1 MGGSCIARD
10 GVIRLDTVTTPGP
23 RPTIT
28 EVARL
33 AGVGRSSAARA
44 LGGYGSVSESTR
56 DRVLAAARELGYET
70 NELARSMS
78 TGETRTI
85 GVVLADIANP
95 FFAGVLR
102 GITEV
107 CAAEGF
113 DTIVVNTDED
123 VEREQ
128 AAVRLMLA
136 KQVDGIV
143 VSPTGGADADADH
156 LEAAISRGVPV
167 VQLDRTLSRLPGPAV
182 VLDNREAAFAATQ
195 ELLSAGHRR
204 IALAWGPRSEV
215 PADTVAGLQTAAQAD
230 LSTTRERLIG
240 YLRALADAGLPADPR
255 LVMTGDQTVDGVA
268 RFTREA
274 LSAERPPTAVVVTET
289 DAALGVLQVL
299 REQSLQ
305 SPRDLSLVGFD
316 DAPWVQYLDPPLT
329 VLSQPVEEL
338 GERSAQELL
347 ALMRGRPVSASLV
360 HLSARL
366 IRRSSVASLPS

>member
-1 MGGSCIARD
+1 M
-10 GVIRLDTVTTPGP
+10 TTPGP

-215 PADTVAGLQTAAQAD
+215 PADTVASLQTAAQAD
-230 LSTTRERLIG
+230 LSTTRERLLG
-240 YLRALADAGLPADPR
+240 YLRALADAGLPADPL

-268 RFTREA
+268 RFTREV
-274 LSAERPPTAVVVTET
+274 LSAEQPPTAVVLTET

-366 IRRSSVASLPS
+366 IRRRSVASLPS

>member
-1 MGGSCIARD
+1 MT
-10 GVIRLDTVTTPGP
+10 LPGP

-56 DRVLAAARELGYET
+56 ERVLRAARELGYET

-156 LEAAISRGVPV
+156 LAAAVSRAVPV

-182 VLDNREAAFAATQ
+182 VLDNREAAFAAAQ

-204 IALAWGPRSEV
+204 IALAWGPRAEAGV
-215 PADTVAGLQTAAQAD
+215 DTRAELERAAQTD
-230 LSTTRERLIG
+230 LSTTRERLLG
-240 YLRALADAGLPADPR
+240 YFGALDDAGLPTDPR
-255 LVMTGDQTVDGVA
+255 LVMTGEQTVDGVA
-268 RFTREA
+268 RFIRAA
-274 LSAERPPTAVVVTET
+274 LASEQPPTAVVVTET

-329 VLSQPVEEL
+329 VLSQPVQEL
-338 GERSAQELL
+338 GERSARELL
-347 ALMRGRPVSASLV
+347 ALIRGRPTSASLV

-366 IRRSSVASLPS
+366 VRRRSVAPLRS